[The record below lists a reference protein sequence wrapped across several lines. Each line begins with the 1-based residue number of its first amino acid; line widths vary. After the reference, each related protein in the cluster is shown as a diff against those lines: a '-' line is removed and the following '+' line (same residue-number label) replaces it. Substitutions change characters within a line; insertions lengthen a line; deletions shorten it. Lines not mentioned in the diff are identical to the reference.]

1 MPYHSKFDKAPG
13 ENIGG
18 TVFLPLKTESKGPA
32 PSARPNEEDIIDEA
46 LDYFR
51 ANVMFRAFEVESPAD
66 RVLCYL
72 TVYIGE
78 LIRAAKPCATREEAK
93 KALYTYSRKG
103 FKVPGEPGFSLGG
116 FMTAPANRNDVDK
129 LRGFL
134 KQLRE
139 ETAERII
146 KRLYNDDGTQ
156 NKHWFQ
162 FHKRKFMNIDQA

>member
-1 MPYHSKFDKAPG
+1 LINLSFF
-13 ENIGG
+13 
-18 TVFLPLKTESKGPA
+18 FLD
-32 PSARPNEEDIIDEA
+32 EEDIIDEA
-46 LDYFR
+46 IDLYR
-51 ANVMFRAFEVESPAD
+51 ANVMFRSFEVESNAD

-78 LIRAAKPCATREEAK
+78 LIRAAKPLTNKEEAR
-93 KALYTYSRKG
+93 KALYTYARKG

-139 ETAERII
+139 ETADRIL
-146 KRLYNDDGTQ
+146 KKLFNDDGTQ
-156 NKHWFQ
+156 NKHWMQ
-162 FHKRKFMNIDQA
+162 FHKRKFMNIENA